1 MARPHRARLAGTER
15 LARAAIATARASAEL
30 TKPFSIDTL
39 RRLGSLAGEV
49 ALRRN
54 SRAARTTRTNLAIAF
69 PEQSAAWRERLAR
82 ESVRQ
87 TAMTAFEAA
96 ALWTWPL
103 PRLRR
108 LVRDVEGEG
117 LLRARAP
124 TRGALMLVP
133 HFGNWEFLGVHL
145 NTLEPV
151 TPLYERPSSPA
162 VDAALSAARARL
174 GSHPA
179 PDSVGGMRQLVA
191 ALRRGGLIAILP
203 DQVPRTGVV
212 APFFGQ
218 PVQTVAVVAKLLA
231 RVPADVFV
239 GAAARVPGG
248 FAIRVDTVDAAIHN
262 ADLEASATAMNAV
275 VEAVARRDPAQ
286 YQWEYK
292 RFRFPGQP
300 NMYR

>member
-1 MARPHRARLAGTER
+1 MGALAGD
-15 LARAAIATARASAEL
+15 
-30 TKPFSIDTL
+30 F
-39 RRLGSLAGEV
+39 

-54 SRAARTTRTNLAIAF
+54 SRAARTTRTNIAIAF
-69 PEQSAAWRERLAR
+69 PEQSAAWRQRLVR
-82 ESVRQ
+82 ESMRQ

-103 PRLRR
+103 QR
-108 LVRDVEGEG
+108 LVRLVRHVEGEG
-117 LLRARAP
+117 LLAGRAR
-124 TRGALMLVP
+124 TRGALLLAP
-133 HFGNWEFLGVHL
+133 HFGNWEFLAVYL

-151 TPLYERPSSPA
+151 TPLYERPASPA
-162 VDAALSAARARL
+162 VDAALRAARARL

-179 PDSVGGMRQLVA
+179 PDSVAGMRQLVT
-191 ALRRGGLIAILP
+191 ALRRGELIAVLP
-203 DQVPRTGVV
+203 DQVPRTGVL

-218 PVQTVAVVAKLLA
+218 SVQTVAVVAKLLA
-231 RVPADVFV
+231 RVPADVFI
-239 GAAARVPGG
+239 ATAARVPGG
-248 FAIRVDTVDAAIHN
+248 FAIRVDAVDAAIHS
-262 ADLEASATAMNAV
+262 ADLNASATAMNAA